1 MITPA
6 LPYVSL
12 PAFSFV
18 AFCILLHNLRFERE
32 DVISLWAQSFRTV
45 LLWGH
50 KKKTKSLICRWFV
63 LLLVT
68 SETDGIFHP
77 ASLWMFPAAS
87 GLSSPPGGGC
97 RKGERKERTGPE
109 GENRTWNSL
118 LETFSVSGTWSDQLP
133 KSLTQPLDR
142 GMLFH
147 FIDEET
153 KPQFSLTQQVA
164 HSYQVAWCSYGTET
178 QGSLIRGG
186 AFHDLTLPPSIP
198 SSSLSSFPSSLSPSF
213 FPLFVVLRQIVIPL
227 KQ

>member
-1 MITPA
+1 M
-6 LPYVSL
+6 LSVSGHRVL
-12 PAFSFV
+12 ELYCSGVIKRKLSLWFAGGL
-18 AFCILLHNLRFERE
+18 FCSLYQVKQMEYFILHLSGCSLQPLVWAAPRGEGAERE
-32 DVISLWAQSFRTV
+32 
-45 LLWGH
+45 
-50 KKKTKSLICRWFV
+50 
-63 LLLVT
+63 
-68 SETDGIFHP
+68 
-77 ASLWMFPAAS
+77 
-87 GLSSPPGGGC
+87 
-97 RKGERKERTGPE
+97 KGRREQDLE

-118 LETFSVSGTWSDQLP
+118 LETFSVSGTWSDQLL

-198 SSSLSSFPSSLSPSF
+198 SSSLSSFPSSLSSSF